1 MRSTSTRRSSKSG
14 ASGSRIGIV
23 HDPETETSYGSV
35 FWQIDGWN
43 EELVRFDFQKPHG
56 PGSMEHAVAAV
67 RR

>member
-1 MRSTSTRRSSKSG
+1 MLHEAPSC
-14 ASGSRIGIV
+14 IGIV